1 MSVTEPP
8 RSRDSEGRRLGRIL
22 VEEPAIARRN
32 DELAQAIRRDLP
44 DDEPVLVGLTGTQ
57 WRAVRIFY
65 ASVSPKHGLTS
76 PLPTADYTV

>member
-1 MSVTEPP
+1 MH
-8 RSRDSEGRRLGRIL
+8 DGRGDIAALIGHRKQQAVEDTKGRG
-22 VEEPAIARRN
+22 IA
-32 DELAQAIRRDLP
+32 LT
-44 DDEPVLVGLTGTQ
+44 EPVLVGLTGTQ